1 MQQHCLPVIP
11 ISVLKTYKVNEISDT
26 RFKASARLLQSLW
39 RQDRDLPIG
48 GLRTAERKYRKLGSR
63 LNAKSAKQ
71 GDNFLSPEIAKLV
84 LRESVYRE
92 QGAMIDEKRLWSNLL
107 SSQPLCF
114 NLFGGM
120 KLDAKKADLF
130 FQGLFPELVASV
142 DGLFFEHS
150 PGRGNPAFTEDNT
163 AFDVFVTCT
172 TSNGQKGF
180 IAIEVKYSE
189 TMTEPAAT
197 LRPRYEALSNQIGRA
212 SCRERVCQYG

>member
-1 MQQHCLPVIP
+1 MV
-11 ISVLKTYKVNEISDT
+11 E
-26 RFKASARLLQSLW
+26 
-39 RQDRDLPIG
+39 
-48 GLRTAERKYRKLGSR
+48 
-63 LNAKSAKQ
+63 
-71 GDNFLSPEIAKLV
+71 
-84 LRESVYRE
+84 
-92 QGAMIDEKRLWSNLL
+92 EKRCVVNLL
-107 SSQPLCF
+107 ISQPRCF
-114 NLFGGM
+114 NLVGGM
-120 KLDAKKADLF
+120 KGDAKKVDLCV
-130 FQGLFPELVASV
+130 QGLFPELVAAV

>member
-1 MQQHCLPVIP
+1 
-11 ISVLKTYKVNEISDT
+11 
-26 RFKASARLLQSLW
+26 
-39 RQDRDLPIG
+39 
-48 GLRTAERKYRKLGSR
+48 
-63 LNAKSAKQ
+63 
-71 GDNFLSPEIAKLV
+71 
-84 LRESVYRE
+84 
-92 QGAMIDEKRLWSNLL
+92 MIDEKRLWSKLL
-107 SSQPLCF
+107 SSQPLGF

-120 KLDAKKADLF
+120 KLDAKKSDLF

-197 LRPRYEALSNQIGRA
+197 LRPRYEALSNLVEVFRA
-212 SCRERVCQYG
+212 TDSPDVRKNPLQQLWREHMLSCY